1 MPQKPKL
8 STKTPDAA
16 EVNNLIE
23 LHGEIIDNPEQELLA
38 LVRILPSQVVHRV
51 ADGEDQ
57 ATVTIR
63 QIEVLQGADVE
74 AGRKLMLKSF
84 QKRTKNSALPD
95 LAEPEAEPDEPLPG
109 MGAELPDDTL
119 K

>member
-1 MPQKPKL
+1 MSKPKL

-23 LHGEIIDNPEQELLA
+23 MHGQIIDNPEGELIA
-38 LVRILPSQVVHRV
+38 IVRILPSQVVHRV

-57 ATVTIR
+57 ATVALR

-74 AGRKLMLKSF
+74 KGRALMLKSF
-84 QKRTKNSALPD
+84 RTRTNGSALPD
-95 LAEPEAEPDEPLPG
+95 LNDPKPTPDTPIAGLEDAG
-109 MGAELPDDTL
+109 VEDTL